1 MANKG
6 LLLCLFVLGL
16 ITAVTLVPFNL
27 ETKVA
32 GQKAETRAADTVEPE
47 FPNFD
52 IRDARNEKKMEAMDY
67 FVAARGQQNK
77 TASEVADVRDEF
89 ARGESELKQRLPNV
103 KIEYNN
109 DIRTP
114 EVITPDV
121 WQDRVEFLSEPSSRK
136 RSEILRDFI
145 RENNRLVG
153 VTDTQAVTLK
163 VAADYTNPN
172 GELSYAHLEQEI
184 NGIPVFRG
192 EVKAGFTQD
201 GRIIRVINN
210 LAPGLDYARLS
221 NDFGDA
227 LESVKAAAG
236 HIRHDFKAGDL
247 ARNAAE
253 SKGAKVT
260 FGTGD
265 SATTAEKMYFPTE
278 PGVAVPAWRVLIWQP
293 VDAYYVIV
301 DARDGTMLWRK
312 NITDEQSQPA
322 TFQIYGNPNAYTD
335 AADSPAPLS
344 PYTGA
349 TPAASQGALIA
360 RTNRTLIGNEA
371 GSGLSFNNNG
381 WITDGTNFTDGNSNE
396 AGIDRVTPDGVDA
409 PVQGDTGCPGA
420 GCRVFTSTW
429 NPPPGNPAGGDD
441 PLTAQAQRGAVIQMF
456 YVMNRYHDELYKVGF
471 TEQARNFQ
479 HDNFGR
485 GGLGADRVR
494 SEGQD
499 SSGSN
504 NANFS
509 TPADGGRG
517 RMQMYLWTGPT
528 PDRDGTADA
537 DIIIH
542 EVTHGLSNRLHGNGS
557 GLGNQGGMMGEG
569 WGDWYGMVLLSEP
582 SDGVNGIY
590 GMGGYSLF
598 QLGGFTSNYYH
609 GIRRFPSANINVVGG
624 PNNRPHNPL
633 TFGHLN
639 VGCDATLG
647 TTATAVSS
655 AFPRNPVVSTN
666 EGSQA
671 CSQVHNGGEIWKSAL
686 WEVRGLMVTRS
697 GFADGTQRVL
707 QIVTDGM
714 KLAPVNPT
722 MLQERDA
729 IIAAAAALPGGTI
742 SQDTVVDVREGF
754 RRRGMGFSASVQT
767 ATSVT
772 EAFDAA
778 TVTAGTPVI
787 TTGNAILEPN
797 ECNSINIPVIN
808 NGPAAATGVS
818 AVLSTNTPGVTIP
831 QPNSAYPDI
840 PAGGNALNTTAYQ
853 VLLDGTVACF
863 SNVNLTLT
871 VTFSG
876 SGGGSP
882 QVANYSLP
890 VGNQG
895 LNYNFTNTTGT
906 IPAGGTFVPLSN
918 DDDFAVTIPL
928 PAGWASTLYGVPVTS
943 LSAST
948 NGVLTA
954 NGAAATTVTNTVLPA
969 AFGANPTLFAYWDDL
984 DMDAADVTGGGI
996 FTNTIGSAPNR
1007 QLVVEWRA
1015 QHFDE
1020 GANGPI
1026 TTNFAIVLNEGA
1038 DTFRYVYNTVGIAPN
1053 AGGASATVGAQR
1065 MSSGTQFTQFSFNT
1079 ASLTAG
1085 LQINGA
1091 RPAGVCSPGN
1101 GTCGGPGPTP
1111 TPVPPTP
1118 TPVPPTPTPVP
1129 PTPTP
1134 VPPTPTPVPPTPTPV
1149 PPTPTPVPPTPT
1161 PVPPTPTPVP
1171 PTPTPTPNPGI
1182 CTPTLTV
1189 TEVFPGSAGAF
1200 DSVTAGVNSV
1210 TVDAAANGIGLQG
1223 YTLVS
1228 ATNANVSIPG
1238 FTSGTTGPVTAT
1250 FTIPNPGQPVDFTL
1264 RASSRANA
1272 LLIRAQCAGGPPAPT
1287 PTPVPPTPTPTPVP
1301 PTPTPVPPTPTPTPI
1316 PGGTC
1321 TPTLTVTEVFP
1332 GSAAAFEAIT
1342 AGSGSVTV
1350 DMVNVGLGLQSYT
1363 VVSSS
1368 NANVTIPAFP
1378 FGTTAPVT
1386 ATFTRINGAQP
1397 VDFTLRASARSSAV
1411 LIRAQCSAGSVAAS
1425 KNMPDVSI
1433 WMPTQTASGIDGLL
1447 SLVFYGLGTSEP
1459 KETARN

>member
-67 FVAARGQQNK
+67 FVAARGHQNK
-77 TASEVADVRDEF
+77 SASEVADVRDEF

-312 NITDEQSQPA
+312 NITNEQSQSA
-322 TFQIYGNPNAYTD
+322 TYNVYGNSNAYID
-335 AADSPAPLS
+335 VADSPAPLS
-344 PYTGA
+344 PGPVDPNLGT
-349 TPAASQGALIA
+349 QGVVIP
-360 RTNRTLIGNEA
+360 RVNRSLIGNE
-371 GSGLSFNNNG
+371 GPLSFNNNG
-381 WITDGTNFTDGNSNE
+381 WINDNANITDGNSNE
-396 AGIDRVTPDGVDA
+396 AGLDLSAPDGVDA
-409 PVQGDTGCPGA
+409 PMTGDTGCPGA
-420 GCRVFTSTW
+420 GCRVFSSTW
-429 NPPPGNPAGGDD
+429 NPPPGVG
-441 PLTAQAQRGAVIQMF
+441 AQAPTDAQARRGAVIQMF
-456 YVMNRYHDELYKVGF
+456 YIMNRYHDVLYQLGF

-479 HDNFGR
+479 NDNFGR

-499 SSGSN
+499 SSGTN

-517 RMQMYLWTGPT
+517 RMQMYVWTGPT
-528 PDRDGTADA
+528 PDYDGTADA
-537 DIIIH
+537 DIVIH
-542 EVTHGLSNRLHGNGS
+542 EATHGTSNRLHGNGS
-557 GLGNQGGMMGEG
+557 GLSTNMAGGMGEG
-569 WGDWYGMVLLSEP
+569 WSDFYAHALLAEP
-582 SDGVNGIY
+582 SDPINGVYTI
-590 GMGGYSLF
+590 GGYATHLAAA
-598 QLGGFTSNYYH
+598 GFTGNYYY
-609 GIRRFPSANINVVGG
+609 GIRRFPKAVIAFTGG

-633 TFGHLN
+633 TFADLN
-639 VGCDATLG
+639 AGCNLTDG
-647 TTATAVSS
+647 
-655 AFPRNPVVSTN
+655 AFPRGPFGVA
-666 EGSQA
+666 QCDA
-671 CSQVHNGGEIWKSAL
+671 VHNAGEVWSSAL
-686 WEVRGLMVTRS
+686 WEVRALMITRS
-697 GFADGTQRVL
+697 GFAPGTQRVL
-707 QIVTDGM
+707 QVVTDGM
-714 KLAPVNPT
+714 KLAPLAPT
-722 MLQERDA
+722 FLQERDA
-729 IIAAAAALPGGTI
+729 IIAAAAALPTGAA
-742 SQDTVVDVREGF
+742 DAVVDVREGF
-754 RRRGMGFSASVQT
+754 RRRGMGFSSSIQSISPA
-767 ATSVT
+767 SVT
-772 EAFDAA
+772 EAFDDA
-778 TVTAGTPVI
+778 TVAGGTPVI

-797 ECNSINIPVIN
+797 ECNSINIPVVN

-831 QPNSAYPDI
+831 QPNSAYPNI
-840 PAGGNALNTTAYQ
+840 PAGGNALNTTPYQ

-871 VTFSG
+871 ITFSG

-882 QVANYSLP
+882 KVANYTLP

-906 IPAGGTFVPLSN
+906 IPAGGTFVPLSAA
-918 DDDFAVTIPL
+918 DDSAVNIPL
-928 PAGWASTLYGVPVTS
+928 PAAWASTLYGVPVTS

-948 NGVLTA
+948 NGTLTA
-954 NGAAATTVTNTVLPA
+954 NGASATTVGNTTLPGTT
-969 AFGANPTLFAYWDDL
+969 FGANPTLFAYWDDL

-1038 DTFRYVYNTVGIAPN
+1038 DTFRYVYNTVGIGAN

-1065 MSSGTQFTQFSFNT
+1065 MNSGTQFTQFSFNT

-1091 RPAGVCSPGN
+1091 RPAGVCTPGN

-1161 PVPPTPTPVP
+1161 PVPPTPTP
-1171 PTPTPTPNPGI
+1171 NPGI
-1182 CTPTLTV
+1182 CTPTLTI
-1189 TEVFPGSAGAF
+1189 TEVFAGSAGAF

-1332 GSAAAFEAIT
+1332 GSAGAFEAIT

-1363 VVSSS
+1363 VVSAT

-1397 VDFTLRASARSSAV
+1397 VDFTLRASARTNAV
-1411 LIRAQCSAGSVAAS
+1411 LIRAQCGVPTVASNSV
-1425 KNMPDVSI
+1425 MPDVSV
-1433 WMPTQTASGIDGLL
+1433 WMPTQTVSGIDGLL